1 MNYQS
6 NSGEGVLVAKT
17 YLLTALIM
25 SMVISGCQVIH
36 ANQGKVNTN
45 SAVIAG
51 ADAHTPEHVTGLT
64 EQKQVIAS
72 DFIVASAN
80 PLATQAGY
88 DILKQ
93 GGSAADA
100 MVAVQTTLSLVEP
113 QSSGLGGGA
122 FVLYWDNTAKTLTT
136 FDGRETT
143 PMRATP
149 ELFLIKMVNH

>member
-1 MNYQS
+1 M
-6 NSGEGVLVAKT
+6 AKT

-25 SMVISGCQVIH
+25 SMAISGCQVIH

-45 SAVIAG
+45 SAVIIG
-51 ADAHTPEHVTGLT
+51 ADAHTPEHATGLT
-64 EQKQVIAS
+64 EQKQVVAS
-72 DFIVASAN
+72 DFMVASAN
-80 PLATQAGY
+80 PLVTQAGY
-88 DILKQ
+88 NVLKQ

-136 FDGRETT
+136 FDGRETA
-143 PMRATP
+143 PMRVTP
-149 ELFLIKMVNH
+149 ELFLDKDG

>member
-1 MNYQS
+1 M
-6 NSGEGVLVAKT
+6 AKT

-88 DILKQ
+88 DILN
-93 GGSAADA
+93 SAADA

-136 FDGRETT
+136 FDGRETA

-149 ELFLIKMVNH
+149 ELFLDKDG

>member
-1 MNYQS
+1 M
-6 NSGEGVLVAKT
+6 
-17 YLLTALIM
+17 
-25 SMVISGCQVIH
+25 
-36 ANQGKVNTN
+36 
-45 SAVIAG
+45 
-51 ADAHTPEHVTGLT
+51 
-64 EQKQVIAS
+64 
-72 DFIVASAN
+72 VASAN

-136 FDGRETT
+136 FDGRETA
-143 PMRATP
+143 PMRVTP
-149 ELFLIKMVNH
+149 ELFLDKDGQPLKFMEAVVGGRWSVVARWVRLLSLN